1 MQECSGGRADAL
13 RRQKEAHAQ
22 PGQGP
27 MIQRTRL
34 FLPYP
39 YPSFVHRRSYSVVH
53 KAFSLSSSC
62 LSLLS
67 SMLTGFCDYFPL
79 EEVKF

>member
-13 RRQKEAHAQ
+13 WRQKEAHAQ

-27 MIQRTRL
+27 MIRRTGL
-34 FLPYP
+34 FLPYLH
-39 YPSFVHRRSYSVVH
+39 PSFVHRQAYSVAH
-53 KAFSLSSSC
+53 TAFSLSSSC

-67 SMLTGFCDYFPL
+67 SMITGICDYFPL

>member
-27 MIQRTRL
+27 MIQRTGL
-34 FLPYP
+34 FLPSSP
-39 YPSFVHRRSYSVVH
+39 HPSFVHR
-53 KAFSLSSSC
+53 
-62 LSLLS
+62 
-67 SMLTGFCDYFPL
+67 
-79 EEVKF
+79 